1 MKVLVLLVVS
11 LVALV
16 GCAGPA
22 TLGGYTSPPVGPS
35 GVEWY
40 TPMPNTLNERE
51 RNQWGCEQ
59 IDLMNRAFSD
69 VLDEAYATNQEI
81 NVDRLVTDYIGGL
94 EALSVDLD
102 TSFGDYLTVHAEQ
115 MEAEYFN
122 PDPTDYEETAALGEA
137 LNNGEAVDV
146 EDNSLVGRCIRL
158 GVDLTQ

>member
-1 MKVLVLLVVS
+1 MRALVLVVAS

-22 TLGGYTSPPVGPS
+22 TPGGYTSSSVGPS

-69 VLDEAYATNQEI
+69 VLDEAHATNQEI
-81 NVDRLVTDYIGGL
+81 NLDRLVTDYIGGL
-94 EALSVDLD
+94 VALSVDLD

-122 PDPTDYEETAALGEA
+122 PDPSDYEETAELGEA
-137 LNNGEAVDV
+137 LNNGESV
-146 EDNSLVGRCIRL
+146 EIEEDSLVSRCQRL
-158 GVDLTQ
+158 GINLIN

>member
-1 MKVLVLLVVS
+1 MRALVLVVAS

-22 TLGGYTSPPVGPS
+22 TPGGYTSSSVGPS

-69 VLDEAYATNQEI
+69 VLDEAHATNQEI
-81 NVDRLVTDYIGGL
+81 NLDLLVTDYIGGL

-122 PDPTDYEETAALGEA
+122 PDPSDYEETAELGEA
-137 LNNGEAVDV
+137 LNNGESV
-146 EDNSLVGRCIRL
+146 EIEEDSLVSRCQRL
-158 GVDLTQ
+158 GINLIN

>member
-1 MKVLVLLVVS
+1 MRALVLVVVS

-16 GCAGPA
+16 GCSGPA
-22 TLGGYTSPPVGPS
+22 TPGGYTTSSVGPS

-59 IDLMNRAFSD
+59 IKLVDRAFSD
-69 VLDEAYATNQEI
+69 VLDEAYATGQEI
-81 NVDRLVTDYIGGL
+81 NLDLLATDYIGGL

-102 TSFGDYLTVHAEQ
+102 TSFGDYLAVHAEL
-115 MEAEYFN
+115 MKAEYFN
-122 PDPTDYEETAALGEA
+122 PDPTDYEETAKWGEA
-137 LNNGEAVDV
+137 LNNGEAVDI